1 MAFDTNNDG
10 KLSEEELI
18 AGFEKTMEHE
28 EAVAH
33 VEEIMRAWDT
43 DHSGFIDYNEF
54 LTASMN
60 KKTLLSK

>member
-33 VEEIMRAWDT
+33 VEEIMRA
-43 DHSGFIDYNEF
+43 
-54 LTASMN
+54 
-60 KKTLLSK
+60 